1 MTETTGGRK
10 EAMTTPKATAAHP
23 LGEAAG
29 SPSRGVTTNLYWCK
43 VWGLGFGVENPM
55 RVLYGDGIAEA
66 RWVLCGKLYLGPLLV
81 NFFVP
86 LMKANIPTCVNKE
99 GG

>member
-1 MTETTGGRK
+1 MPNDHQPTGEPGGCSARP
-10 EAMTTPKATAAHP
+10 AC
-23 LGEAAG
+23 
-29 SPSRGVTTNLYWCK
+29 SPSRGVTTKLYWCK

-86 LMKANIPTCVNKE
+86 LMKAKK
-99 GG
+99 